1 MYMFALICPRNSVTK
16 EDLLSRFSDQ
26 ESLAVRL
33 QLMEKNVFVRA
44 IGSNEVELLAKGRFL
59 ARAILMARLV
69 FGA

>member
-44 IGSNEVELLAKGRFL
+44 IGSNEVELLTKGRFL